1 VRRLPDPGD
10 RRGVLVSL
18 TPEGRSRVDA
28 ALEQLLMQ
36 ERRLL
41 GALSA
46 GDQSR
51 LADLLRTVVAPFDSS

>member
-1 VRRLPDPGD
+1 
-10 RRGVLVSL
+10 
-18 TPEGRSRVDA
+18 
-28 ALEQLLMQ
+28 MQ

-46 GDQSR
+46 GDQSQ